1 MKPLQILVFA
11 ALCGFSGCV
20 SSPQARIDEDPALFK
35 SYSAHQQYLIRKGQ
49 IEVRLRS
56 GSGTACLGQST
67 AHTPRHQR
75 SGHSTYLG
83 VYRTAAPYGCFSSA
97 TIKRGLD
104 AGVHVH
110 GNPTRTKLR
119 GRVFFDSPS
128 GKVAR
133 FQSFQ

>member
-1 MKPLQILVFA
+1 MKPLQILVCA
-11 ALCGFSGCV
+11 ALCGFSACV

-49 IEVRLRS
+49 IEVGFDQDQVRLAWGNPQRTRQDTS
-56 GSGTACLGQST
+56 AQGTQLIWEYTELQ
-67 AHTPRHQR
+67 PRM
-75 SGHSTYLG
+75 G
-83 VYRTAAPYGCFSSA
+83 AFSSA